1 MKLKAAFFVICFA
14 CLVCPVRAQSALSAK
29 SGDNPVVILAKD
41 TARVVI
47 SPAHYD
53 KRDWLLLGAVSLA
66 GFGLYSADGEIRD
79 FVQRNAAPADTAK
92 IFKRMGD
99 GQYLLPSVALAYGA
113 GAVFGSERLKTA
125 SVLAAESFVIAG
137 LIANTVKLAGHRH
150 RPNAG
155 DGPYSYDGIS
165 FDSGNTSFPSGHT
178 TVAFAVAGA
187 YAGVYDDKPAVAIT
201 AYGLASLVGLS
212 RMNDDAHWASDVFFG
227 AVLGYFTSKAVV
239 RYHNERAG
247 IKTALFPYWNGGPG
261 VMVSSRF

>member
-1 MKLKAAFFVICFA
+1 MSRKVVILFLCFT
-14 CLVCPVRAQSALSAK
+14 CLACPVSAQSALSAK
-29 SGDNPVVILAKD
+29 SGDNPVIILAKD

-53 KRDWLLLGAVSLA
+53 RRDWLTFGAVALA

-79 FVQRNAAPADTAK
+79 FVLRNAAPSDTSK

-99 GQYLLPSVALAYGA
+99 GQYLLPAVALAYGS
-113 GAVFGSERLKTA
+113 GYVFKSERLKTA
-125 SVLAAESFVIAG
+125 SALAAESFIIAG

-155 DGPYSYDGIS
+155 DGPYSFDGIS
-165 FDSGNTSFPSGHT
+165 LDSGNTSFPSGHT
-178 TVAFAVAGA
+178 SVAFAVAGA
-187 YAGVYDDKPAVAIT
+187 YAGVYDDKPAVAVT

-227 AVLGYFTSKAVV
+227 AALGYFTSKAVV

-247 IKTALFPYWNGGPG
+247 VKTALLPYWNGGPG